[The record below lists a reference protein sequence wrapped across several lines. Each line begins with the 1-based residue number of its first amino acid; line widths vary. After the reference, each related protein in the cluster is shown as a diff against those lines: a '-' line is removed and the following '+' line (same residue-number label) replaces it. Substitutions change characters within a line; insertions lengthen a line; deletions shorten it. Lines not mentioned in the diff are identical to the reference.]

1 MTDIME
7 WSHCSAMF
15 IRKVETDPAK
25 VKAIINAAELRLKY
39 LENAALNRDNISFIV
54 EGYYEAIKELLV
66 ALLLSHGLRS
76 KNHQCLISYFY
87 HTYTKYEAEAHLIS
101 QMSYLR
107 NRLDYYGEPIELE
120 FYEKNK
126 QEFGSI
132 INLIKK
138 LIKQK

>member
-39 LENAALNRDNISFIV
+39 LENAALNRDNVSFIV

-107 NRLDYYGEPIELE
+107 NRLDYYGEPIDLE

>member
-107 NRLDYYGEPIELE
+107 NRLDYYGEPIDLE

>member
-39 LENAALNRDNISFIV
+39 LENVALNRDNVSFIV

>member
-39 LENAALNRDNISFIV
+39 LENAALNRDNVSFIV